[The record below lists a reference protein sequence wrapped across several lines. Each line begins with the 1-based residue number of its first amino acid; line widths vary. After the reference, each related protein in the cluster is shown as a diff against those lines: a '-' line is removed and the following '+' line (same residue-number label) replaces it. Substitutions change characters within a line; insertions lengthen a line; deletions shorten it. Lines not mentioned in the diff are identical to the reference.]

1 MKIKTLSATLA
12 CTLPFTGTFAAAL
25 DRSGQSISG
34 FLQPDNYAE
43 LGLSILDPSVSGKE
57 SDTSETRRAIGD
69 MADDYAFANAAFKFQ
84 PTKRL
89 SFGVIYD
96 QPFGASAT
104 YSGNNIFVADAT
116 NTILPKETL
125 DDLRQS
131 TIAKNV
137 AAVLPSQLENTLKQQ
152 LTPTVNTIISQQAQQ
167 ALASG
172 QAPTGATQAMIEAS
186 IRNDSTKMAA
196 ITNAATQGITQAVT
210 SGVEAEVTR
219 QVNAGLQQVNSTLGK
234 GVTQVDVDT
243 HAWSLIAGFQPNENW
258 NIYGGAVYQTLE
270 ANVKLRGQ
278 AYSLFNGYDVDV
290 KKQDAWGWLAGVAYQ
305 IPEIALKASLTYRSD
320 IDYDLKTT
328 ERLPT
333 LGALSLLGEDAA
345 AAATQIATLDDTTA
359 VSTPRSVNLDLQ
371 SGIMQNTVA
380 FANIRWVNWSNF
392 SIKPAKF
399 GRVSDIVGQ
408 LQKIDRPQGFNLV
421 SYDKDQWSITT
432 GIGRK
437 LNEQWAGNFSVGWD
451 SGAGNPVTTL
461 GPTEGFWNVG
471 LGVQFSPAQNYF
483 VAGGVKYFWLGDAD
497 AQTGAQAGDDRHVA
511 SFSDNT
517 AVAYGMKMGY
527 RF

>member
-57 SDTSETRRAIGD
+57 ADTSETRRAIGD

-104 YSGNNIFVADAT
+104 YSGNNIFVSDAS
-116 NTILPKETL
+116 NTILPSATLADLGNAKIKEMI
-125 DDLRQS
+125 S
-131 TIAKNV
+131 TNINLQV
-137 AAVLPSQLENTLKQQ
+137 E
-152 LTPTVNTIISQQAQQ
+152 QQAQ
-167 ALASG
+167 ALTA
-172 QAPTGATQAMIEAS
+172 TGLSLDDAKKAIRANEAAMQQITDGVTA
-186 IRNDSTKMAA
+186 NVMANQAA
-196 ITNAATQGITQAVT
+196 IQQGIKQKVDGAN
-210 SGVEAEVTR
+210 
-219 QVNAGLQQVNSTLGK
+219 QLLGK

-270 ANVKLRGQ
+270 AQVKLRGQ

-290 KKQDAWGWLAGVAYQ
+290 KKQDAWGWLAGIAYQ

-320 IDYDLKTT
+320 IDYDVKAI

-345 AAATQIATLDDTTA
+345 GAAAQIATLDDTTA
-359 VSTPRSVNLDLQ
+359 VTTPRSVNLDLQ

-399 GRVSDIVGQ
+399 GRVSDVVGQ

-437 LNEQWAGNFSVGWD
+437 LNEQWAGNVSVGWD

-461 GPTEGFWNVG
+461 GPTDGYWNIG
-471 LGVQFSPAQNYF
+471 LGLQFSPAQNYF

-497 AQTGAQAGDDRHVA
+497 AQSGAQAGDDRHVA
-511 SFSDNT
+511 TFTDNT